1 MIFFFLGGDSESL
14 DKRWR
19 REGAFG
25 HKDIGTNDE
34 RNTISNSAEFVL
46 QCILCMLVVF
56 VMKFVLLCIL
66 YNVFC
71 IVVVWH
77 LDNRPGDK

>member
-34 RNTISNSAEFVL
+34 RNTISNCAVFVL
-46 QCILCMLVVF
+46 QAMCSMLVVF

-66 YNVFC
+66 YYVFC

-77 LDNRPGDK
+77 LDNGHGDK

>member
-1 MIFFFLGGDSESL
+1 MKYDFLLGGDSESL

-34 RNTISNSAEFVL
+34 GNTISNCAVFVL
-46 QCILCMLVVF
+46 QCVLC
-56 VMKFVLLCIL
+56 
-66 YNVFC
+66 
-71 IVVVWH
+71 
-77 LDNRPGDK
+77 

>member
-34 RNTISNSAEFVL
+34 RNTISNSAVFVL
-46 QCILCMLVVF
+46 QRILCMLVVF
-56 VMKFVLLCIL
+56 VMKFVLLCI
-66 YNVFC
+66 V
-71 IVVVWH
+71 
-77 LDNRPGDK
+77 